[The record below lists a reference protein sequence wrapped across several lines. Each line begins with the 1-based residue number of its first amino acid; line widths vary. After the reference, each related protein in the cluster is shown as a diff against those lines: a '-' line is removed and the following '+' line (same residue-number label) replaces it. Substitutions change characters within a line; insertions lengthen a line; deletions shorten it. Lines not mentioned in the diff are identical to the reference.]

1 MNKMLKQWLIVG
13 VGEIILS
20 LVLIAIAPNFLNSKK
35 PIFGFLIWFTVPTV
49 LVSSSVYVGKKITA
63 AKQARKIFVTTFPEY
78 SHLETTDFLGLSP
91 ADVTSQIDILLA
103 AQDAPEI
110 QELNISLFE
119 ILEQTKNEK
128 N

>member
-1 MNKMLKQWLIVG
+1 MNRTLKRWLIVG
-13 VGEIILS
+13 VSEIILS
-20 LVLIAIAPNFLNSKK
+20 LVLIAIAPTFLNSKK
-35 PIFGFLIWFTVPTV
+35 PIFGFLIWFAVPTI
-49 LVSSSVYVGKKITA
+49 LVGSSVYAGEKLTA
-63 AKQARKIFVTTFPEY
+63 AKQARKIFITVFPEY
-78 SHLETTDFLGLSP
+78 SHLKTSDFLGLSP

-103 AQDAPEI
+103 AKETPEI